1 MLTPERYEFGGF
13 ALDVFERRLTHG
25 SRAVALAP
33 KAFDVLVG
41 LVRHGGRLITK
52 RELLDQ
58 VWPESCVEE
67 GILSVHISALRKAL
81 GHECIETVAKSGYRF
96 HGLTDKPAI
105 PLRAHTEVYELFG
118 RGRAHLLSASLG
130 EIPQA
135 LEAFRAAIELD
146 PLYAEAHAG
155 LALAHCAQAE
165 LRLTPHADAYRDA
178 RASALRSLAL
188 DPASADAQAALGKV
202 LFLSEWNWAAAERS
216 FDRALALNSQH
227 TEAHLLSGQLLEA
240 LGRLDEG
247 LERKR
252 QALQRDPFSASVY
265 LQISLSYWN
274 QRRYDDSIEWANK
287 ALELNPRHLLAR
299 EHLSGAYWKQGDFD
313 RHMAENIKHA
323 ETYGVPSSA
332 LEPLRQAYTEGGRP
346 GVVKL
351 MLERMTAQP
360 NAPDFQLAI
369 LFAEAGDL
377 DTAFRHLDRAIEGHD
392 PALVHLAV
400 APQWDSLRG
409 DTRFDSCLARMGLPG
424 TVRC

>member
-13 ALDVFERRLTHG
+13 ALDVFERRLTQG

-81 GHECIETVAKSGYRF
+81 GHECIETVAKSGYRV

-202 LFLSEWNWAAAERS
+202 LFLSEWNWTAAERS

-287 ALELNPRHLLAR
+287 ALELNPRHSTGEGTFVRRVLETRRLRPAHGRKHQAR
-299 EHLSGAYWKQGDFD
+299 GNVRRPEFGAGTVTAGLHRRRPPRGRETHVGTHDRTAECSGFSTGNPV
-313 RHMAENIKHA
+313 R
-323 ETYGVPSSA
+323 
-332 LEPLRQAYTEGGRP
+332 RGGRSGYRIP
-346 GVVKL
+346 ASGS
-351 MLERMTAQP
+351 
-360 NAPDFQLAI
+360 
-369 LFAEAGDL
+369 
-377 DTAFRHLDRAIEGHD
+377 RHRRA
-392 PALVHLAV
+392 
-400 APQWDSLRG
+400 
-409 DTRFDSCLARMGLPG
+409 
-424 TVRC
+424 